1 MRLFWEITRL
11 AFRRQ
16 MTYRAAAWAGLA
28 TNIFFGLLRATVMI
42 ALFGARDQVAGMTL
56 QDAVTYTGLTQAVI
70 AYLSIFGWYEV
81 MDSVHS
87 GDVASDLLRPLGY
100 VRFWL
105 AVDLGRAALNVLL
118 RGVPIMLVYAL
129 FVELALPGSAAQ
141 WAALGLAV
149 LLSWLVSFGWRFLV
163 NLAAFWTPNAR
174 GVGRFAYG
182 LVWVL
187 SGFYMPLRLYPE
199 WFQTICQATPFPAM
213 VNTTVEVYLG
223 LLEGQALLTALLH
236 QAAWAAALLALA
248 HLILNQGVR
257 RLVIQGG

>member
-141 WAALGLAV
+141 WAAL
-149 LLSWLVSFGWRFLV
+149 
-163 NLAAFWTPNAR
+163 PR
-174 GVGRFAYG
+174 GG
-182 LVWVL
+182 
-187 SGFYMPLRLYPE
+187 PLRL
-199 WFQTICQATPFPAM
+199 WTGMGT
-213 VNTTVEVYLG
+213 LR
-223 LLEGQALLTALLH
+223 LLY
-236 QAAWAAALLALA
+236 AAASLSQMVPDHLPGDALSC
-248 HLILNQGVR
+248 HG
-257 RLVIQGG
+257 